1 MGFPLSLSLSL
12 SLSFSLFSPSKFD
25 IFRGYTWDGVIHKT
39 TEQQWQAMLD
49 IHCTVPFKVIQAAG
63 HHMRSMAKKEI
74 QESGKAKPRVILN
87 ISSTTGVHG
96 NAGQANYATAKSGII
111 GLTKS
116 VAKEWGQY
124 NIRCNAI
131 AFGFIKT
138 RLTGDSKSGE
148 SLTVGKDKV
157 KLGIPT
163 HILERFTMLVPLQ
176 RFGEPEEAAGAILML
191 ASPFSSYINGHVLE
205 VAGGAFV

>member
-1 MGFPLSLSLSL
+1 M
-12 SLSFSLFSPSKFD
+12 
-25 IFRGYTWDGVIHKT
+25 I
-39 TEQQWQAMLD
+39 D
-49 IHCTVPFKVIQAAG
+49 IHCTVPFKLIQAAG
-63 HHMRSMAKKEI
+63 QHMRAMAKEEI
-74 QESGKAKPRVILN
+74 KSTGKAKPRVVLN

-96 NAGQANYATAKSGII
+96 NSGQANYATAKSGII
-111 GLTKS
+111 GLTKT

-148 SLTVGKDKV
+148 AIKVGDKTV
-157 KLGIPT
+157 KLGIPG
-163 HILERFTMLVPLQ
+163 HIVDNFTMLVPLQ
-176 RFGEPEEAAGAILML
+176 RFGEPEEAAGTILML
-191 ASPFSSYINGHVLE
+191 ASPFCSYVNGHVLE

>member
-1 MGFPLSLSLSL
+1 M
-12 SLSFSLFSPSKFD
+12 
-25 IFRGYTWDGVIHKT
+25 IHKT
-39 TEQQWQAMLD
+39 TEQQWQAMLE
-49 IHCTVPFKVIQAAG
+49 IHCTVPFRLIQEAG
-63 HHMRSMAKKEI
+63 KHMRAAAKEEI
-74 QESGKAKPRVILN
+74 SKTGKAKPRVVLN

-96 NAGQANYATAKSGII
+96 NAGQANYATAQSGIM
-111 GLTKS
+111 GLTKT

-148 SLTVGKDKV
+148 AMKVGGKDV
-157 KLGIPT
+157 KLGIPG
-163 HILERFTMLVPLQ
+163 HIVGMFEKLVPLG
-176 RFGEPEEAAGAILML
+176 RFGEPEEAAGTILML
-191 ASPFSSYINGHVLE
+191 ASPFCSYVNGHVLE